1 MTGSDLGRLFTPR
14 SIAVLGASASADKLG
29 GQVFGRL
36 ASSFKG
42 DLIAVNPSE
51 TAIAGRPA
59 VPSLRDMPS
68 PVDLVVA
75 LLPGEALVEAIEHC
89 PQGQAAFLLAIP
101 SGFGE
106 VAHEGPALQRRLAE
120 AAHRVGMR
128 VVGPNCVGV
137 LNMDAGLNASIIPL
151 MPPGG
156 RPGLGIATQSGGF
169 GMATAMYACD
179 NGLAI
184 SSFCDV
190 GNTVDVSLADCVD
203 HLAADPATGVI
214 GLYVESVRDTAGFQR
229 AVEQAARRKPV
240 ILCPLARSPAGQ
252 AASLSHVGIAA
263 DGVLLVQA
271 ARAAITVDSGLD
283 LLHVAKMLLWQAPRT
298 LHGRRLAVVTGTGG
312 IGTEIADLASER
324 GLAVHRFSERLTK
337 AIAHHL
343 PPYAASGN
351 PVDLTPVWRD
361 YPELYPLVIGEIAR
375 SGEADLIAVSI
386 TDVPTTRP
394 DLARSL
400 ARTIPRL
407 GVPTAVYW
415 ASRDC
420 DVANMAPLQA
430 ARVPCYRATRE
441 LALALAALAR
451 SDTSGTEGPE

>member
-1 MTGSDLGRLFTPR
+1 MTNSDLGRLFSPR
-14 SIAVLGASASADKLG
+14 SIAVLGASASVDKLG

-36 ASSFKG
+36 AASFKG
-42 DLIAVNPSE
+42 ELFATNPAE

-59 VPSLRDMPS
+59 VPSLGDLPT
-68 PVDLVVA
+68 PVDLIVA
-75 LLPGEALVEAIEHC
+75 LLPGASLVEAIERC
-89 PQGQAAFLLAIP
+89 PEGQAAFLLAIP

-106 VAHEGPALQRRLAE
+106 VADEGPALQRRLAD
-120 AAHRVGMR
+120 AARRTGMR
-128 VVGPNCVGV
+128 VVGPNCVGL

-190 GNTVDVSLADCVD
+190 GNTVDVSLADCLG

-214 GLYVESVRDTAGFQR
+214 GLYVESVRDPAEFQR
-229 AVEQAARRKPV
+229 ALEQAAKRKPV
-240 ILCPLARSPAGQ
+240 ILCALARSPAGQ
-252 AASLSHVGIAA
+252 AASLAHVGIAA
-263 DGVLLVQA
+263 NGA
-271 ARAAITVDSGLD
+271 ALAQGAGCGAITVDSGLD
-283 LLHVAKMLLWQAPRT
+283 LLHVAKTLLWQTPIRR
-298 LHGRRLAVVTGTGG
+298 GRRLAIVTGTGG

-324 GLAVHRFSERLTK
+324 GLVVERFSDRLAA
-337 AIAHHL
+337 AIARHL
-343 PPYAASGN
+343 PAYAASGN

-361 YPELYPLVIGEIAR
+361 YPRLYPLVLDEIAR
-375 SGEADLIAVSI
+375 SGEADLIAVSV
-386 TDVPTTRP
+386 TDVPTTGP
-394 DLARSL
+394 DLAQSL
-400 ARTIPRL
+400 AQAIPGL

-415 ASRDC
+415 ASRDS

-441 LALALAALAR
+441 LALALAALAH
-451 SDTSGTEGPE
+451 SGAGRVP

>member
-1 MTGSDLGRLFTPR
+1 MTGSGLGQLFTPN
-14 SIAVLGASASADKLG
+14 SVAVLGASASIDKLG

-42 DLIAVNPSE
+42 ELVAVNPVE
-51 TAIAGRPA
+51 TSIAGRIA
-59 VPSLRDMPS
+59 VPSLGDIPA

-75 LLPGEALVEAIEHC
+75 VLPGESLVEAIERC
-89 PQGQAAFLLAIP
+89 PKGQAAFLVAIP

-106 VAHEGPALQRRLAE
+106 VALDGPALQRRLAE
-120 AAHRVGMR
+120 AARRAGMR

-169 GMATAMYACD
+169 GMAAAMYACD

-184 SSFCDV
+184 SCFCDV
-190 GNTVDVSLADCVD
+190 GNTVDVSLADCIR
-203 HLAADPATGVI
+203 HLAADPATGAV
-214 GLYVESVRDTAGFQR
+214 GLYVESVRDVAEFHH
-229 AVEQAARRKPV
+229 AVEQAARCKPV

-252 AASLSHVGIAA
+252 AASLAHVGIPA
-263 DGVLLVQA
+263 DGALLA
-271 ARAAITVDSGLD
+271 PKTGCDAIVVDSGLD
-283 LLHVAKMLLWQAPRT
+283 LLHVAKMLLWQAPTRR
-298 LHGRRLAVVTGTGG
+298 GRRLAIVTGTGG
-312 IGTEIADLASER
+312 VGTEIADLASER
-324 GLAVHRFSERLTK
+324 GLTVNRFSDRLGK
-337 AIAHHL
+337 AIARHL
-343 PPYAASGN
+343 PAYAASAN

-361 YPELYPLVIGEIAR
+361 YPVLYPLVLEEIAR

-386 TDVPTTRP
+386 TDVPTARP
-394 DLARSL
+394 DLARAL
-400 ARTIPRL
+400 AAAIPRL
-407 GVPTAVYW
+407 GVPAAVYW
-415 ASRDC
+415 ASRDG

-441 LALALAALAR
+441 LALAMAALAHHDVVR
-451 SDTSGTEGPE
+451 GR